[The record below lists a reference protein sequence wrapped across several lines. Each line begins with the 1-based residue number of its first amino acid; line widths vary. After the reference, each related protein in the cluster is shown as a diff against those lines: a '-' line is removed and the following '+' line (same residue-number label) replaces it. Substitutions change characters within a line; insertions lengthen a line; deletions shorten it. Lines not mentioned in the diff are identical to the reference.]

1 MPQLPIVVPV
11 IVIGIMFGSLLKSE
25 KPKISF
31 KKVGLWALIAGAL
44 NAALAYADF
53 LLAPAAP
60 SFPTTGTGSAFRAT
74 FVSQTSEVA
83 FSVASFLAAFL
94 IVVVVFVIA
103 AAYLRFRGGRAEGE
117 EGLELTAEE
126 TSKLQPG

>member
-1 MPQLPIVVPV
+1 MPQLPTVVPI

-31 KKVGLWALIAGAL
+31 KRVALWALIAGAL

-60 SFPTTGTGSAFRAT
+60 TTGFAFRAAA
-74 FVSQTSEVA
+74 VSATSQVS
-83 FSVASFLAAFL
+83 FTIASFLAAFL
-94 IVVVVFVIA
+94 MVVVVFAIA
-103 AAYLRFRGGRAEGE
+103 AAYLRLRGGRTEGE
-117 EGLELTAEE
+117 VEAELTAEE
-126 TSKLQPG
+126 TSQLQPG